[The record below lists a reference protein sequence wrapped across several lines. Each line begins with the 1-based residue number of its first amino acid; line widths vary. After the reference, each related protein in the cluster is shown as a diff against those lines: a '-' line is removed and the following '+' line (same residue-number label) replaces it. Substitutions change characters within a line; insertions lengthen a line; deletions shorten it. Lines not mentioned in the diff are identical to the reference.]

1 MCRCQALIEFQ
12 ISVILISCGNKK
24 LNFGILTLRLWG
36 LTYFDQFITIVK
48 AVSVYGNIESLF
60 CMNIV
65 RREYIATRAYLV
77 VNRATF

>member
-1 MCRCQALIEFQ
+1 ME
-12 ISVILISCGNKK
+12 KM
-24 LNFGILTLRLWG
+24 TWG

-48 AVSVYGNIESLF
+48 AVSVYGNNQSLF
-60 CMNIV
+60 CMDIV